1 MILRGL
7 WVAVLIAGL
16 VGTGAATA
24 GPAQEVLEDLA
35 HGERTARVTSGLT
48 SIGLGVAVG
57 VGGFVVLSGSGMEI
71 YGALAGA
78 LIAVP
83 GVVTLMVPSAAERE
97 LAEAGDAELEAALAL
112 ERLAES
118 GRRER
123 IVSGIAHVAAGIAS
137 LLYPFGFVTPYDHV
151 YSAVTSFG
159 MAAVDFLLPSKEER
173 ALARYERLAQA
184 SG

>member
-1 MILRGL
+1 MNGRGFAVAL
-7 WVAVLIAGL
+7 VIVAAASGAVL
-16 VGTGAATA
+16 A

-35 HGERTARVTSGLT
+35 RGERTARVTGGLT

-57 VGGFVVLSGSGMEI
+57 VGSLVVLSGSGMEI

-97 LAEAGDAELEAALAL
+97 FTEAGDSELEAALAL

-123 IVSGIAHVAAGIAS
+123 LISGVANVAAGIAS

-151 YSAVTSFG
+151 YSAVMSLG

-173 ALARYERLAQA
+173 ALARYERLAKQ
-184 SG
+184 GT